1 MQTLPYNSN
10 RLFIAS
16 CLALV
21 VTAMTFSIRAG
32 ILGQLSTDFGL
43 TDADLGWINATAFLG
58 FPIAMLIGG
67 PLCDVLGMGF
77 LLTLAF
83 VGHLLGIGLTI
94 YAQGFWGLFLS
105 TFLIGFANGMVE
117 AACNPL
123 VTALYPKEKTKM
135 LNRFHM
141 WFPGGLLIGG
151 LISYFFS
158 YLGFSWQSLL
168 TTMILPTAV
177 YGFLF
182 LNQTFP
188 ATERVSTG
196 VSQSEM
202 IKACFSPLYL
212 VMIFCMFL
220 TATTELG
227 TNQWI
232 AKIMEST
239 TSNAVLLIVF
249 ISGIM
254 ATGRYFAG
262 WVEQRLSP
270 VLMLLYSA
278 ILSVVGLYLLATLEG
293 QAVFLAAGVFA
304 LGVCFFWPTMLGF
317 TAEYIPKS
325 GALGLALMGGA
336 GMFATSIFNPII
348 GKFLDWGRN
357 DALAKGF
364 SMHEAELKAG
374 QAALLYMCSFPLI
387 LVFIFALL
395 YLNRRRFE
403 HQSSGIH

>member
-1 MQTLPYNSN
+1 MQAPNSNAN
-10 RLFIAS
+10 RLFLAS
-16 CLALV
+16 CLALI

-32 ILGQLSTDFGL
+32 ILSQLSTDFDL
-43 TDADLGWINATAFLG
+43 NDSDLGWINATAFLG

-77 LLTLAF
+77 LLILAF
-83 VGHLLGIGLTI
+83 IGHLLGIGLTI
-94 YAQGFWGLFLS
+94 YAEGFWGLFIS

-123 VTALYPKEKTKM
+123 VTALYSKEKTKM

-141 WFPGGLLIGG
+141 WFPGGLVIGG
-151 LISYFFS
+151 LISYFFQ
-158 YLGFSWQSLL
+158 LAGLSWKSHLA
-168 TTMILPTAV
+168 TMFLPTAL

-182 LNQTFP
+182 LKQSFP
-188 ATERVSTG
+188 KTERVATG
-196 VSQSEM
+196 VSESDM
-202 IKACFSPLYL
+202 LKACVSPLYL
-212 VMIFCMFL
+212 VMIGCMFL

-239 TSNAVLLIVF
+239 TSSSVLLIVF

-262 WVEQRLSP
+262 WVEHKLSP
-270 VLMLLYSA
+270 ILMLLFSA
-278 ILSVVGLYLLATLEG
+278 VFAAAGLFLLATLEG
-293 QAVFLAAGVFA
+293 QAVFFAAGVFA
-304 LGVCFFWPTMLGF
+304 LGVCYFWPTMLGF
-317 TAEYIPKS
+317 TAEYIPHS

-336 GMFATSIFNPII
+336 GMFATSIFNPLI

-357 DALAKGF
+357 DAIQKGL
-364 SMHEAELKAG
+364 SLQEADLKAG
-374 QAALLYMCSFPLI
+374 QVALMYMTSFPLVLI
-387 LVFIFALL
+387 VIFSLL
-395 YLNRRRFE
+395 YVNRKKFE
-403 HQSSGIH
+403 LKSKTI